1 MIKHLAIRPLM
12 VIAAFVAGFAGVTGP
27 TPPAG
32 TTYYVS
38 PTGMDANPGTR
49 RLPFRTIQ
57 QAVDAVAPG
66 DGVIVEDGT
75 YSGIGTGTPC
85 ASRTSRPIVC
95 VTRGGTERAWITIRA
110 RRKGGARLDGQ
121 NNAST
126 EGFRFLRDA
135 NYITLDGFEIFGV
148 GNADQSGTGIELD
161 SGGHD
166 VVISGNHIHD
176 IGRLCT
182 DSRNGQTGM
191 FVAQPRVT
199 ISGNVFHDIG
209 RFAPGENGCKPD
221 TLFYQNHDHGIY
233 LNGNR
238 PPGGSDAIIA
248 NNVFYNHRRGWA
260 IQVYPGTIAGLSIL
274 NNTFATPNP
283 YHTGHVLLG
292 AVTSNG
298 RIVNN
303 IFDSPQSAAITF
315 YERKHTNL
323 MIANN
328 LTTERLADAAP
339 DGVSIYNNLEHTDA
353 QLDRDFRPTSASFAI
368 DRGLQLRE
376 VATDLLGRS
385 RMINK
390 PWDIGAYEFERLRH

>member
-1 MIKHLAIRPLM
+1 MFGNLVRGVPI
-12 VIAAFVAGFAGVTGP
+12 VAALVAGFAGVAGP
-27 TPPAG
+27 TQPTG
-32 TTYYVS
+32 MIYYVS
-38 PTGMDANPGTR
+38 PSGNDTNPGTR

-75 YSGIGTGTPC
+75 YSGTGAGTPC

-95 VTRGGTERAWITIRA
+95 VSHGGSERAWVIIRA
-110 RRKGGARLDGQ
+110 RNKWGAKLDGHD
-121 NNAST
+121 NAST
-126 EGFRFLRDA
+126 EGFRFMRDA
-135 NYITLDGFEIFGV
+135 NYIALDGFEIYGV

-166 VVISGNHIHD
+166 VAITSNHLHD

-182 DSRNGQTGM
+182 DSKNGQTGM

-233 LNGNR
+233 LNGSR
-238 PPGGSDAIIA
+238 PPGGSDAVIS

-283 YHTGHVLLG
+283 YHTGQVLLG
-292 AVTSNG
+292 AVTSNA
-298 RIVNN
+298 RIINN
-303 IFDSPQSAAITF
+303 IFDSPQTVAITF
-315 YERKHTNL
+315 YERTHTNL

-328 LTTERLADAAP
+328 LTTERLADASP
-339 DGVSIYNNLEHTDA
+339 EGVSVWNNLEHTDA
-353 QLDRDFRPTSASFAI
+353 GLDRDFHPMQNSFAI

-376 VATDLLGRS
+376 VSTDLQGTS
-385 RMINK
+385 RVVNK
-390 PWDIGAYEFERLRH
+390 PWDIGAYEFVRPRR